1 MRKAF
6 DTNVP
11 KLKPRLRPAMIAVSE
26 TTNEAQEKNSSR
38 YNKQQISRNKSV
50 PADVSD
56 SAPANTPEP
65 VSAAIVESTPPEI
78 NPEDDKIV
86 QFPDTRLPKENLT
99 EETEDS
105 LESCSAQT
113 QNASPESQTT
123 ESTAVQFFKTTD
135 SNHSQNRS
143 SESAN
148 DFTIDNHQ
156 NIPETLSYRSTTIS
170 PEIPVTTI
178 EDSGSRRKRLEE
190 VKRKVAEAVRPE
202 VSIEPVPEDPALAVE
217 SVLGLVNELEAQLS
231 NSRDLEKAL
240 RDELAE
246 TKAEL
251 TRTINEGRTASGKL
265 GQAEMQ
271 LVEKRKVLE
280 EMLFEMSALEEERDQ
295 AVRMVQIL
303 TAKDQGR
310 QQELD
315 ELGNRYSEIQRA
327 LEESKTEEERLTA
340 ELDDCITENTR
351 LNTLLA
357 EITRERDTLAR
368 NVEKLIRE
376 RDELSEAKKAL
387 EKVHHALSQAR
398 ARLRE

>member
-11 KLKPRLRPAMIAVSE
+11 KLRPRLRPAMIAVSD
-26 TTNEAQEKNSSR
+26 TDEAQDENSNR
-38 YNKQQISRNKSV
+38 SV
-50 PADVSD
+50 KHSLSKVNNRVPSDIADPAQLNE
-56 SAPANTPEP
+56 PKP
-65 VSAAIVESTPPEI
+65 VSAAIVESTPPEN
-78 NPEDDKIV
+78 NPEDREIV
-86 QFPDTRLPKENLT
+86 QFPDTKLSKDNLAEDT
-99 EETEDS
+99 EESQQPCS
-105 LESCSAQT
+105 LQT
-113 QNASPESQTT
+113 QQASFESQTT
-123 ESTAVQFFKTTD
+123 DSMATQTIQATD
-135 SNHSQNRS
+135 SDHGKDLSIKSTDDFAVDNHSDTN
-143 SESAN
+143 
-148 DFTIDNHQ
+148 
-156 NIPETLSYRSTTIS
+156 ETQSYRPTTIS
-170 PEIPVTTI
+170 TGVPVESI